1 MDVREARRRS
11 GVVCMWGLVCTVAAA
26 FSLFGCS
33 GMDSQTEDA
42 SEVVN
47 KQPAEQSSQVQP
59 EQTPEVN
66 LISSYTVTEANAYSD
81 ELSVVVTEELG
92 PCLVNTDGE
101 VVAELPTDRVSNF
114 YDGFAVAALESESC
128 DSIINAKGQVVW
140 SLDED
145 ADSFIEQ
152 YLGDYTVESTVIAL
166 SYKNAFYGCVP
177 VGFEVDSFAFSGFAY
192 CIIDGNG
199 SLLME
204 PRFQESSAPSTNGPH
219 FIGDDYVYDI
229 LDREINELDDDKLS
243 DLIGEVE
250 NQNYFDLHDGLKY
263 EETIGGDKEKLVN
276 ASGETVIDL
285 SEYDV
290 YNAPE
295 FEDGY
300 ALLGIYNEEHSPY
313 ITMIDT
319 SGAFLFEPIRNPY
332 YTGNNI
338 PWSAF
343 GEGKFFF
350 KTDEE
355 TNRRVDN
362 GMFIGP
368 DGETVGD
375 VRGDNAT
382 RFSGGLAWIDAGENG
397 SYICIDDSGN
407 PVFGFEPEPIEG

>member
-1 MDVREARRRS
+1 MNEREARCRS
-11 GVVCMWGLVCTVAAA
+11 RMVCMWGLACAVVAVL
-26 FSLFGCS
+26 SLFGCS
-33 GMDSQTEDA
+33 SADSQTQNV
-42 SEVVN
+42 SEAVGS
-47 KQPAEQSSQVQP
+47 QPAEQPLQP
-59 EQTPEVN
+59 QKTETPKVN

-81 ELSVVVTEELG
+81 GLSAVVTEELG
-92 PCLVNTDGE
+92 PCLVDTDGE

-114 YDGFAVAALESESC
+114 YDGFAVAAVESESC

-145 ADSFIEQ
+145 ADSIIEQ

-177 VGFEVDSFAFSGFAY
+177 VGFEVDSFDFSGFAY
-192 CIIDGNG
+192 GIIDGNG

-204 PRFQESSAPSTNGPH
+204 PRFQESSAPSTIGPH
-219 FIGDDYVYDI
+219 FIGDGFVYDF
-229 LDREINELDDDKLS
+229 LDREVNELGDGKLS
-243 DLIGEVE
+243 DLIEEVE

-263 EETIGGDKEKLVN
+263 EQTIGGGKEKLVN

-300 ALLGIYNEEHSPY
+300 ALLGIYNEERSPY

-319 SGAFLFEPIRNPY
+319 SGTFLFEPMRNPY

-355 TNRRVDN
+355 TNRKVDN
-362 GMFIGP
+362 GMFIGS
-368 DGETVGD
+368 DGEPVGD
-375 VRGDNAT
+375 VRGDNAS
-382 RFSGGLAWIDAGENG
+382 RFSEGLAWIDAGENG

-407 PVFGFEPEPIEG
+407 PVFGFESEPIER